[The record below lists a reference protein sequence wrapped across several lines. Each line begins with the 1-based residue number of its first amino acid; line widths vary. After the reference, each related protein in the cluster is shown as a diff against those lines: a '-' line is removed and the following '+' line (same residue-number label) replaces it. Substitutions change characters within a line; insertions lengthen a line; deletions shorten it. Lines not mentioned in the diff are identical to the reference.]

1 MKCTTIILSLLC
13 LITQLT
19 QAQAPQGIPY
29 QAAARN
35 ANGSILASQNISL
48 RFTIHDSTAAGTIV
62 YQESNSTL
70 TNAQGMFAINIG
82 MGYPIIGTFNN
93 INWGNNAKFMKVEM
107 DQAGGNN
114 YLDMGTQQMMSV
126 PYALYAK
133 TAGNTS
139 SSNLPPGGADGQVL
153 TITNGNPQ
161 WGNFSLI
168 LTIGMYYQGGVI
180 AYVYQPGDPGFDVNT
195 PHGIIAAPVDQGSY
209 AWNDSSYIWYTNANG
224 ISLGTGKS
232 NTDIIVANQG
242 AGSYAAKI
250 CNDLMLNG
258 YNDWYLPSKDELS
271 KIYINSS
278 VIPGLQANGMPLYWS
293 STEAN
298 SDRAWFCHFSL
309 LGNYYNNPKNTYCNV
324 RAIRSF

>member
-13 LITQLT
+13 LIIELT

-29 QAAARN
+29 QAAARST
-35 ANGSILASQNISL
+35 NGSILASQNISL
-48 RFTIHDSTAAGTIV
+48 RFSIHDSTSTGTIV
-62 YQESNSTL
+62 YQETNSTV
-70 TNAQGMFAINIG
+70 TNAQGMFTIYIG
-82 MGYPIIGTFNN
+82 MGSPIIGTFNN

-107 DQAGGNN
+107 DQAAGNN
-114 YLDMGTQQMMSV
+114 FLDMGTQQMMSV

-133 TAGNTS
+133 TAGNSS

-153 TITNGNPQ
+153 TITNGNPK
-161 WGNFSLI
+161 WGNFSQI
-168 LTIGMYYQGGVI
+168 LAIGMYYQGGII

-209 AWNDSSYIWYTNANG
+209 AWNDGTFNNTNANG
-224 ISLGTGKS
+224 IGLGTGKS
-232 NTDIIVANQG
+232 NTNIIVAAQG

-250 CNDLMLNG
+250 CDDLVLNG

-271 KIYINSS
+271 KIYINNS
-278 VIPGLQANGMPLYWS
+278 VIPGLQANGISFYWS

-298 SDRAWFCHFSL
+298 LNRALYCKFNLVGNWSDSPKDL
-309 LGNYYNNPKNTYCNV
+309 NYYNV